1 MNYQK
6 EPAEYTYASA
16 EEIQRS
22 NSAQYANYGGSA
34 AAAAQLAS
42 GEGSVKTGDTTN
54 IAMYVGI
61 LAAALLIIILIIF
74 VKKKK
79 K

>member
-61 LAAALLIIILIIF
+61 IIILIIF